1 MKFTDILKEANHN
14 LFQNKIRTFLTI
26 LAVFIGSFTIILNS
40 SINTGVNAFID
51 KQVEGYGGEGYML
64 ITASEETIS
73 STSLTGSSEI
83 TEYKEGSSGVES
95 LSLSAEDVKKI
106 SQIDGVNSAEPMYML
121 DVSYITSDKTDK
133 KYNISAQNLASNTI
147 DIDMEFGRN
156 VNINGETA
164 EIIIPEGYA
173 SVLGYSN
180 EEDIIGQTIT
190 LATPEYLKC
199 SISNDKS
206 GCLTKISATV
216 VGIQA
221 PGVISTGTA
230 WVNTKLKNQIWDAYT
245 KNMPESFSEQF
256 VSVTADVDPDKIE
269 QVKSELKN
277 LGYSGMDVNDIVGM
291 IKTFFDVILIVLT
304 IFGVIALLAAAIG
317 IVNTLFMSVQERTRE
332 IGLSKAL
339 GMSNSKIF
347 LSFSLE
353 AILLGFW
360 GSAIGIA
367 TSMIVGK
374 IANVV
379 AINTFLSDFPT
390 FELTKFDP
398 LNMLVITL
406 IIMSIAFLAGTIPA
420 IKASR
425 KNPIDSLR
433 YE

>member
-164 EIIIPEGYA
+164 EIILPEGYA

-256 VSVTADVDPDKIE
+256 VSVTADVDPAKIE

-291 IKTFFDVILIVLT
+291 IKTFFDIILIVLT

>member
-164 EIIIPEGYA
+164 EIILPEGYA

-406 IIMSIAFLAGTIPA
+406 IIMSIPA

>member
-164 EIIIPEGYA
+164 EIILPEGYA

-180 EEDIIGQTIT
+180 EKDIIGQTIT

-291 IKTFFDVILIVLT
+291 IKTFFDIILIVLT

-360 GSAIGIA
+360 GSVIGIA